1 MKIKSVMEVRGE
13 RGEERGR
20 VRVMKAVR
28 GGGLED
34 WWGRKK
40 DTESYR

>member
-20 VRVMKAVR
+20 VRVMKAVGG

-34 WWGRKK
+34 WWGRKRHG
-40 DTESYR
+40 EL